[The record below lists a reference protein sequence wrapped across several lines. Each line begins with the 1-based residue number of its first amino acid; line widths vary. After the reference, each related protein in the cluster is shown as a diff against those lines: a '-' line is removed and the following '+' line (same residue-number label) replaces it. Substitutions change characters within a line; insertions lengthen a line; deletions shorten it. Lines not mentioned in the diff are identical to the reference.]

1 MQTGSTRTFSTPTF
15 KNFFVAKI
23 LLHSSYMKLLKAQH
37 IHYPH
42 LYKEYS
48 VKQLENFYNYHTK
61 RMTTSQSYRL
71 RCLMDHMDIHGLYY
85 PIILSEN
92 GYRVYVGHQ
101 RVWYATQRGYTHISC
116 YHCSTQADVDMV
128 MSSTFDETYWK
139 NSFRKKSLENNSNE

>member
-1 MQTGSTRTFSTPTF
+1 
-15 KNFFVAKI
+15 
-23 LLHSSYMKLLKAQH
+23 MKLLQAQH

-42 LYKEYS
+42 LYRKYS

-71 RCLMDHMDIHGLYY
+71 QCLMDHMDIHGLYY

-101 RVWYATQRGYTHISC
+101 RVWYAVQRGYTHISC
-116 YHCSTQADVDMV
+116 YHCSTQAEMDMV

-139 NSFRKKSLENNSNE
+139 NPSQKIVGKNS